1 MSEPPKVGLVTF
13 TRAATNE
20 LAEAMLAQPAL
31 RALRPSTV
39 HSFAISSLIAN
50 PGAASYPHPLRLA
63 DRWERREIVR
73 RTLARRARVSLKEV
87 DTLIGQLEANWQAL
101 TPQQEVY
108 VPEATRSRFLGSWR
122 EHREVYGYTMLDE
135 LPNLLLEALRDHDDL
150 VGLSYAL
157 LIVDEYQDLNP
168 CDLEV
173 VRRLADRGSAI
184 LAAGDDEQSIYGF
197 RKAAPEG
204 IRNFA
209 ANYPGTVVY
218 PLSLTHRCGKSI
230 VGWARSVIE
239 ADPDRIIGRRTLE
252 AIPGAPDGEVAL
264 LRFAGHAA
272 EARGV
277 AALIR
282 HMVVD
287 EGIPASEILVLM
299 RSDHY
304 GRFSAPMRAA
314 LARTGIPAADTQL
327 AETELSATGN
337 RWSLAMLR
345 LLATPDDSLAWATLL
360 RLKGGVGPSVT
371 DYIYERAREG
381 HMSFGRALLLAHDTD
396 WPGLSPLA
404 RGRVAPLVVAV
415 RSWMESRGLPDEPP
429 EEGWGRW
436 ILSVSR
442 EDLYG
447 GFTSDLSEL
456 IGEVNG
462 LVEPDLGL
470 GRFLSLLG
478 PLGDD
483 ALASRRAGVRFMSMN
498 RSKGLTVEAV
508 IIAACEN
515 DIIPRPDAPLA
526 EERRLMYVAMTRAR
540 RFLYC
545 TWAQRRTGPTA
556 RAGAPRVQERRTVS
570 SLLRT
575 GRVSSEPGDAYVA
588 RHSGRVSPPGR
599 APIRV
604 AP

>member
-1 MSEPPKVGLVTF
+1 
-13 TRAATNE
+13 
-20 LAEAMLAQPAL
+20 
-31 RALRPSTV
+31 
-39 HSFAISSLIAN
+39 
-50 PGAASYPHPLRLA
+50 
-63 DRWERREIVR
+63 
-73 RTLARRARVSLKEV
+73 
-87 DTLIGQLEANWQAL
+87 
-101 TPQQEVY
+101 
-108 VPEATRSRFLGSWR
+108 
-122 EHREVYGYTMLDE
+122 
-135 LPNLLLEALRDHDDL
+135 
-150 VGLSYAL
+150 
-157 LIVDEYQDLNP
+157 
-168 CDLEV
+168 
-173 VRRLADRGSAI
+173 
-184 LAAGDDEQSIYGF
+184 
-197 RKAAPEG
+197 
-204 IRNFA
+204 
-209 ANYPGTVVY
+209 
-218 PLSLTHRCGKSI
+218 
-230 VGWARSVIE
+230 
-239 ADPDRIIGRRTLE
+239 
-252 AIPGAPDGEVAL
+252 
-264 LRFAGHAA
+264 
-272 EARGV
+272 
-277 AALIR
+277 
-282 HMVVD
+282 
-287 EGIPASEILVLM
+287 
-299 RSDHY
+299 
-304 GRFSAPMRAA
+304 
-314 LARTGIPAADTQL
+314 
-327 AETELSATGN
+327 
-337 RWSLAMLR
+337 
-345 LLATPDDSLAWATLL
+345 
-360 RLKGGVGPSVT
+360 
-371 DYIYERAREG
+371 
-381 HMSFGRALLLAHDTD
+381 
-396 WPGLSPLA
+396 
-404 RGRVAPLVVAV
+404 VVAV